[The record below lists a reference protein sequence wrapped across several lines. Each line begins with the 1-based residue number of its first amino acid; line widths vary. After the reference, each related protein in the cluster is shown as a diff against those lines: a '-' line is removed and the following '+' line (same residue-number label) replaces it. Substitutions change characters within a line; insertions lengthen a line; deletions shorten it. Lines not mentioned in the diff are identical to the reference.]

1 MYCFPT
7 STFFLSLPFVI
18 SSLVCFFPLL
28 PLYLCCFFPC
38 CLFTLLFLYLVVSF
52 PCCSFPLLSLSNNPT
67 TQSFSYLFFSFSYND
82 LFFLI
87 FFKYLYLQQLTW
99 HFCFCTYRDTNIVT
113 SVLQFQVRYV
123 LCCSAMIMKIHYVTH
138 EINIHELCFLSKIL
152 FQTSRMNDRYGLR
165 QKFRHLI
172 VILNIYNQ

>member
-67 TQSFSYLFFSFSYND
+67 TQSFSYLFFFFSFSYND

-99 HFCFCTYRDTNIVT
+99 YFCLYKDTNMCHKCSTI
-113 SVLQFQVRYV
+113 QVRYV
-123 LCCSAMIMKIHYVTH
+123 LCCCTMIMKIHYVTH

-152 FQTSRMNDRYGLR
+152 FQTSRMNDRYWLR
-165 QKFRHLI
+165 KKFRHLI